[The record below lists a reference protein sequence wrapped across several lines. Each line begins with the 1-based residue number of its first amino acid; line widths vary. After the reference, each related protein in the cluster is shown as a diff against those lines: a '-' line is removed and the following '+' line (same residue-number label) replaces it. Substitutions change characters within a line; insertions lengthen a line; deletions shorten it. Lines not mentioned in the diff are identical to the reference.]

1 MAQGVEQVGA
11 FHNNHGKNIVLL
23 EEGTIAYRKAGLF
36 YGIVFTKYAINTGE
50 LFEVMIEEMDGWP
63 GTTLVSKNL
72 ESVLYDQCYTKSPQ
86 MCLMFICPVC
96 AITVRQRIFEGII
109 FRESPTIGFPM
120 KIA

>member
-23 EEGTIAYRKAGLF
+23 EEGTVAYRKAGLWN
-36 YGIVFTKYAINTGE
+36 GIVFTKYPINTGE
-50 LFEVMIEEMDGWP
+50 LFEVMIEEMDIGWA
-63 GTTLVSKNL
+63 GTTLVSSKNL

-86 MCLMFICPVC
+86 MCLMFIRPVC

-109 FRESPTIGFPM
+109 LS
-120 KIA
+120 